1 MNPMPDT
8 NRLSKIAFVVAGCG
22 IATYAGMDTV
32 MKGLSLE
39 IGSYN
44 AMLWRSCF
52 GVIMA
57 GLLYFWRRPSWPS
70 ASTLRLHIWRGFVTS
85 IMAFL
90 FFWGLKYLPVA
101 EAIGL
106 TFIAPLIALYL
117 AAIVLKEEIGKQ
129 AILASIIGLFGASIV
144 IIGRFSGDYSEEMG
158 KGIAA
163 ILTSAVLY
171 AYNIILQ
178 RQQSLIAKPLEIA
191 FFQNCTVIVLFG
203 ALAPFFAVLPSP
215 ELMPNIAAAAGLGVV
230 SLLMLSWAYARA
242 PARVLIPVEYTA
254 FVWASIL
261 GWMVFDETV
270 TTSTVLGTAM
280 IVCGCIVA
288 AWQKPGRLNHVEST
302 AA

>member
-1 MNPMPDT
+1 MNSDK
-8 NRLSKIAFVVAGCG
+8 LSKIAFAAAGCG
-22 IATYAGMDTV
+22 IATYAGMDVV

-44 AMLWRSCF
+44 AMLWRSCL
-52 GVIMA
+52 GVVMA
-57 GLLYFWRRPSWPS
+57 GILYCWRRPRWPS
-70 ASTLRLHIWRGFVTS
+70 SSTLRLHVWRGFVTS

-101 EAIGL
+101 QAIGL

-129 AILASIIGLFGASIV
+129 AIAASVIGLFGASIV
-144 IIGRFSGDYSEEMG
+144 IFGRLSADYSDEIG

-163 ILTSAVLY
+163 VMTSAVLY

-178 RQQSLIAKPLEIA
+178 RQQSLVAKPFEIA

-203 ALAPFFAVLPSP
+203 ALAPFLATLPSVD
-215 ELMPNIAAAAGLGVV
+215 LIPNIAAAAGLGVV
-230 SLLMLSWAYARA
+230 SLLMMSWAYARA
-242 PARVLIPVEYTA
+242 PAKALIPVEYTA

-270 TTSTVLGTAM
+270 TASTVLGTAL
-280 IVCGCIVA
+280 IVSGCVVA
-288 AWQKPGRLNHVEST
+288 AWQKPSRLNHIEST

>member
-1 MNPMPDT
+1 MNP
-8 NRLSKIAFVVAGCG
+8 NKLSKIAFTVAGCG
-22 IATYAGMDTV
+22 IATYAGMDVV
-32 MKGLSLE
+32 MKGLALE

-44 AMLWRSCF
+44 AMLWRSCI
-52 GVIMA
+52 GVILA
-57 GLLYFWRRPSWPS
+57 GALYFWRRSSWPS
-70 ASTLRLHIWRGFVTS
+70 ASTLRLHVWRGFVTS

-117 AAIVLKEEIGKQ
+117 AAIILKEVIGKQ
-129 AILASIIGLFGASIV
+129 AIAASVVGLFGASIV
-144 IIGRFSGDYSEEMG
+144 IAGRLSGDYSEDVN

-163 ILTSAVLY
+163 VMISALLY

-178 RQQSLIAKPLEIA
+178 RQQALVAKPFEIA

-203 ALAPFFAVLPSP
+203 ALAPFFGVVPDV
-215 ELMPNIAAAAGLGVV
+215 ELIPNIAAAAGLGVV

-242 PARVLIPVEYTA
+242 PAKVLIPVEYTA
-254 FVWASIL
+254 FIWASIL

-270 TTSTVLGTAM
+270 TTATVLGTAM
-280 IVCGCIVA
+280 IVFGCVIA

>member
-1 MNPMPDT
+1 VNSDK
-8 NRLSKIAFVVAGCG
+8 LSKIAFAAAGCG
-22 IATYAGMDTV
+22 IATYAGMDVV

-44 AMLWRSCF
+44 AMLWRSCL
-52 GVIMA
+52 GVVMA
-57 GLLYFWRRPSWPS
+57 GILYCWRRPRWPS
-70 ASTLRLHIWRGFVTS
+70 PSTLRLHVWRGFVTS

-101 EAIGL
+101 QAIGL

-129 AILASIIGLFGASIV
+129 AIAASVIGLFGASIV
-144 IIGRFSGDYSEEMG
+144 IVGRLSGDYSEETG

-163 ILTSAVLY
+163 VMTSAVLY

-178 RQQSLIAKPLEIA
+178 RQQSLVAKPFEIA

-203 ALAPFFAVLPSP
+203 ALAPFLAVLPSVD
-215 ELMPNIAAAAGLGVV
+215 LIPNIAAAAGLGVV
-230 SLLMLSWAYARA
+230 SLLMMSWAYARA
-242 PARVLIPVEYTA
+242 PAKALIPVEYSA

-270 TTSTVLGTAM
+270 TASTVLGTAL
-280 IVCGCIVA
+280 IVSGCVVA
-288 AWQKPGRLNHVEST
+288 AWQKPSRLNHIEST

>member
-1 MNPMPDT
+1 MNSDK
-8 NRLSKIAFVVAGCG
+8 LSKIAFAAAGCG
-22 IATYAGMDTV
+22 IATYAGMDVV

-44 AMLWRSCF
+44 AMLWRSCL
-52 GVIMA
+52 GVVMA
-57 GLLYFWRRPSWPS
+57 GILYCWRRPRWPS
-70 ASTLRLHIWRGFVTS
+70 PSTLRLHVWRGFVTS

-101 EAIGL
+101 QAIGL

-129 AILASIIGLFGASIV
+129 AIAASVIGLFGASIV
-144 IIGRFSGDYSEEMG
+144 IVGRLSGDYSEETG

-163 ILTSAVLY
+163 VMTSAVLY

-178 RQQSLIAKPLEIA
+178 RQQSLVAKPFEIA

-203 ALAPFFAVLPSP
+203 ALAPFLAVLPSVD
-215 ELMPNIAAAAGLGVV
+215 LIPNIAAAAGLGVV
-230 SLLMLSWAYARA
+230 SLLMMSWAYARA
-242 PARVLIPVEYTA
+242 PAKALIPVEYSA

-270 TTSTVLGTAM
+270 TASTVLGTAL
-280 IVCGCIVA
+280 IVSGCVVA
-288 AWQKPGRLNHVEST
+288 AWQKPSRLNHIEST